1 MKPNIPG
8 GYILISRRILNSY
21 IMQKPPEYLKVWI
34 YLLSKAHHAEGNN
47 LKRGQGF
54 TSIPELIRMLS
65 YNVGYRIEKPSR
77 KKVWGIIEWLR
88 NPNERDNEGNTIEPM
103 IVTMKVTHGFVYT
116 ILNYDAYQ
124 DPKNYESN
132 NKSNNEGIAKV
143 QRREQQGNN
152 KYKNDNKNDNND
164 NKKDYSTFFE
174 EVWSLYPNKKGKGKI
189 SDSKRKEVYK
199 LGEEFKR
206 CINRYIDYV
215 EQKKR
220 TDFPELKY
228 QNGSTFFNSGYVDY
242 LDRNYVEEKEISKPI
257 SKNKSSGRLDTDHDY
272 DIDEIEKML
281 LQKSRGG

>member
-1 MKPNIPG
+1 MGGWISLHRKIKDNWIWKEKPFSKGQAWIDL
-8 GYILISRRILNSY
+8 ILMASHKNTKFVLGNELVEIKRGSLITSEVN
-21 IMQKPPEYLKVWI
+21 
-34 YLLSKAHHAEGNN
+34 LSKRWGWSRTKVRNFLKLLEKDNMISKKADNRKTALSITNYNDYQVQETAEKHQENS
-47 LKRGQGF
+47 KRTAEEQQ
-54 TSIPELIRMLS
+54 
-65 YNVGYRIEKPSR
+65 K
-77 KKVWGIIEWLR
+77 
-88 NPNERDNEGNTIEPM
+88 NTI
-103 IVTMKVTHGFVYT
+103 
-116 ILNYDAYQ
+116 
-124 DPKNYESN
+124 N
-132 NKSNNEGIAKV
+132 NVNNV
-143 QRREQQGNN
+143 NN
-152 KYKNDNKNDNND
+152 V
-164 NKKDYSTFFE
+164 NKKEYSAFFE